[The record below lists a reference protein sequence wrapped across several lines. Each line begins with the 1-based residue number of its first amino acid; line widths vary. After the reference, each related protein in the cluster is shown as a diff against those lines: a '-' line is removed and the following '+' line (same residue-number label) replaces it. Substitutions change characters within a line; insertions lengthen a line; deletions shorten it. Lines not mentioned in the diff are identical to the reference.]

1 MRSIDNKDLRKH
13 LKAMR
18 SIRPCCSSKLVQCS
32 DDEAVTMRFL
42 IDWRGR
48 RIRAGL
54 VIGGLIDREPK
65 LSDVGMLCLDQW
77 MRAHPTQTVVFAEF
91 KQVATGNTERL
102 RALLIE
108 RLDGMAAQGDNA
120 LLLLAAKNSTMYD
133 KIGALIGIGAKP
145 SNARVQAGT
154 TAPQPDPERDE
165 AARRGASPGSPKNR
179 DSLCRKGCCET

>member
-54 VIGGLIDREPK
+54 VIGGLIDGEPK

-145 SNARVQAGT
+145 SNAELTGAR
-154 TAPQPDPERDE
+154 DPGPG
-165 AARRGASPGSPKNR
+165 ARHTVARPV
-179 DSLCRKGCCET
+179 E

>member
-18 SIRPCCSSKLVQCS
+18 RIAPCCSAKLVLRQG
-32 DDEAVTMRFL
+32 DELATMRFL
-42 IDWRGR
+42 IDWHGR
-48 RIRAGL
+48 KIRAGL
-54 VIGGLIDREPK
+54 AIGGLVDGEPH
-65 LSDVGMLCLDQW
+65 LTEVGMLCLDQW
-77 MRAHPTQTVVFAEF
+77 MRACPTQTIVFAEF
-91 KQVATGNTERL
+91 KHVATGNIERL

-145 SNARVQAGT
+145 SNAAVKPRS
-154 TAPQPDPERDE
+154 E
-165 AARRGASPGSPKNR
+165 AES
-179 DSLCRKGCCET
+179 D